1 MKSLLAF
8 GIARFW
14 KKSTGKPVS
23 LKRSHQNPLSDVGP
37 PKVETWAV
45 SKLFGHGETAVQA
58 VSEVELTLEPG
69 TTTAMVGPSGCGKS
83 TLLRMIA
90 GLETPTSG
98 TIRIDG
104 KEPYVMACEG
114 KLSVAFQ
121 DPSLLPWR
129 TAASNVA
136 LARRL
141 AGLPKDPDRVQELLS
156 LVGLDGFENK
166 RPAELS
172 GGMRQRCAIARC
184 LATDARL
191 LLLDEPFGAVDEM
204 TRRRL
209 NLELPRVWEGQG
221 TTTLLVTHS
230 VTEAVLLS
238 DRVVVMSHRPA
249 CINADIA
256 VNIERPR
263 RASHLTSQEFLA
275 LVTQINTALGIV
287 DEPQAD
293 VIPLAKPA

>member
-1 MKSLLAF
+1 MTTKHSD
-8 GIARFW
+8 
-14 KKSTGKPVS
+14 
-23 LKRSHQNPLSDVGP
+23 QNPSSEMGP

-45 SKLFGHGETAVQA
+45 DKIFGHGDAAVQA
-58 VSEVELTLEPG
+58 VSNVELTLEPG
-69 TTTAMVGPSGCGKS
+69 TTTALVGPSGCGKS

-98 TIRIDG
+98 AIRIG
-104 KEPYVMACEG
+104 GEEPQAVARQG

-141 AGLPKDPDRVQELLS
+141 AGLPKDPEKVQKLLS

-184 LATDARL
+184 LATGARM

-238 DRVVVMSHRPA
+238 DRVIVMSHRPA
-249 CINADIA
+249 RICADIA

-263 RASHLTSQEFLA
+263 RASHLTSPEFLA

-287 DEPQAD
+287 DEPAPE
-293 VIPLAKPA
+293 ILTEAHPA